1 MNPSTDSG
9 FGRILRQVAFSLG
22 VRKFLKDRRAVAAT
36 EFALI
41 LPFMLIL
48 LIGMAEVTDAMNQD
62 RKVTRISNAV
72 ADLVAQA
79 QEVTTNDLL
88 GVMDLGEQVLAPYP
102 ADDLEIII
110 ASVSFDE
117 DGDASVDW
125 SLNSSGGTPW
135 ADGSTPPIT
144 LPDTVAAANTSI
156 VVGST
161 TLDYTPPFVGIFTEY
176 FSRDSSLELTHNYY
190 LRPRLTD
197 TVQCTNC

>member
-1 MNPSTDSG
+1 MNLMIDNGLGKSLRRLVLRAGNVG
-9 FGRILRQVAFSLG
+9 FW
-22 VRKFLKDRRAVAAT
+22 KDRRAVAAT

-41 LPFMLIL
+41 LPFMLLL
-48 LIGMAEVTDAMNQD
+48 LIGMAEITGAMNQD
-62 RKVTRISNAV
+62 RKVARISNSI

-79 QEVTTNDLL
+79 QTVTSNELL

-102 ADDLEIII
+102 VDELEIIV

-117 DGDASVDW
+117 DGNAEVDW
-125 SLNSSGGTPW
+125 SYDSGGDAPW
-135 ADGSTPPIT
+135 ASGAEPPIT

-156 VVGST
+156 VVSVT
-161 TLDYTPPFVGIFTEY
+161 TLNYEPPFAGVFTQY
-176 FSRDSSLELTHNYY
+176 FSRDSSLELSHTYY